1 MAANGHATKPGAG
14 WAAPKYEVQ
23 VKSERFKFNAAHFV
37 AFPGYRERLHGHN
50 YTCSV
55 RVFGPLSEND
65 GYVLDFGDVKKATRR
80 VCEALNERFLCPCLA
95 DALAITRNEKNVE
108 IVCEDSSFFSMPEDD
123 CAMLPL
129 KHSTAEELAA
139 LVWRRVIDELGVE
152 KLVKRGTTALE
163 VSVAEAPSQEAR
175 YTRPLAGYDPREEV
189 VVKLP
194 SPGACCSAFAVRCK
208 PPAAPA

>member
-55 RVFGPLSEND
+55 RVFGPLSEHD

-80 VCEALNERFLCPCLA
+80 VCEQLNERFLCPCLA
-95 DALAITRNEKNVE
+95 DALAITRNKKNVE

-139 LVWRRVIDELGVE
+139 LVWRRVINELGVE
-152 KLVKRGTTALE
+152 KLVKRGITALE

-175 YTRPLAGYDPREEV
+175 YTRPLVGYDPREEV

>member
-108 IVCEDSSFFSMPEDD
+108 IVCEDSSLS
-123 CAMLPL
+123 LI
-129 KHSTAEELAA
+129 H
-139 LVWRRVIDELGVE
+139 I
-152 KLVKRGTTALE
+152 
-163 VSVAEAPSQEAR
+163 
-175 YTRPLAGYDPREEV
+175 
-189 VVKLP
+189 
-194 SPGACCSAFAVRCK
+194 
-208 PPAAPA
+208 